1 MPMAVLD
8 RSVLIVEDE
17 FIIAE
22 TLATYVEDMGLPV
35 CGRAITA
42 SEALALAI
50 KKRPCVVLMDVRLV
64 GEEDG
69 VHAAIAIHKDVGSRV
84 IFITGSREPATLERI
99 NMDHPF
105 AVLFKPMTGHQLKTV
120 IEKALAT

>member
-1 MPMAVLD
+1 MAVLD

-42 SEALALAI
+42 SEALTLAI
-50 KKRPCVVLMDVRLV
+50 EQRPCVVLMDVRLV

-69 VHAAIAIHKDVGSRV
+69 VHAAIAIHNEVGSRV

-99 NMDHPF
+99 NMDHPL
-105 AVLFKPMTGHQLKTV
+105 AVPFKPMTSHQLKTV
-120 IEKALAT
+120 MEKALVA